1 MGKEGGLMRS
11 HKFIYVILIFILV
24 LSLANCGK
32 KEETQMTDTQKT
44 SAVQKEGKKVP
55 PAIQDYENI
64 NTVKAQLAKLAPVE
78 IAYDASGLTENEQKV
93 LKLLVKAAKYMDKI
107 FLMQVYKKN
116 FRILREL
123 NQKKK
128 ENSDYAVLQNYF
140 KINFGPF
147 DRLAADKPF
156 INLKVKK
163 PKGANFYPIRMTKE
177 AFEAHIKANPQDEKA
192 FTSNFTVIRKK
203 QDRLKAVPYSAAYKK
218 FLEPAAKLLKEAAQL
233 AENPSL
239 KKYLNSRADAFSS
252 NDYFQSDM
260 DWMDLKGHNIEVV
273 IGPYEVYEDK
283 LFGYKASFEAF
294 ITLVDH
300 RESEKWVKVASL
312 MNEMEKNLPIDNKYK
327 NFNRGTSSPTM
338 IVEEV
343 FIGGDTKAGVQT
355 TAFNLPNDE
364 RVREA
369 KGCKQVMMRNIA
381 EAKFQK
387 CWIPIVKEVLAESDL
402 PLVSFDAYFNH
413 VMMHEYSHG
422 LGPGTIEKNAKK
434 TTVNKELKEHYST
447 LEEAKADVLGIWNS
461 QFMVDKNVFPKK
473 LEKNIF
479 VTYLGGMFRSIRF
492 GIDTAHGGGTAIQ
505 MNYLLEKQA
514 FLFDKQTGRFRVN
527 PDKEKVK
534 EGVKQ
539 LANELLEI
547 QALGDYERAGQF
559 ITKYKN
565 ISPEVEQA
573 LGKIKNVP
581 IDILPVYAIEKELV
595 EK

>member
-1 MGKEGGLMRS
+1 MKNN
-11 HKFIYVILIFILV
+11 KFIYVILVFVLV

-32 KEETQMTDTQKT
+32 KEETQMTDTPET
-44 SAVQKEGKKVP
+44 AAVQKEKGKKAS
-55 PAIQDYENI
+55 PAIKDYENI
-64 NTVKAQLAKLAPVE
+64 DTVKAQMAKLAPVE
-78 IAYDASGLTENEQKV
+78 ITYDASNLTDNEKKV

-116 FRILREL
+116 FPILQEL
-123 NQKKK
+123 NRKKK
-128 ENSDYAVLQNYF
+128 ENPDYVILKNFF

-156 INLKVKK
+156 INLQAKK
-163 PKGANFYPIRMTKE
+163 HKGANFYPKKMTKE
-177 AFEAHIKANPQDEKA
+177 EFEAHIKANPDDEKA

-203 QDRLKAVPYSAAYKK
+203 EGKLVAVPYSRAYKK

-252 NDYFQSDM
+252 NDYYQSDM
-260 DWMDLKGHNIEVV
+260 DWMDLTDHKIEIV

-283 LFGYKASFEAF
+283 LFGYKAAFEAF

-300 RESEKWVKVASL
+300 KESEKWAKVARL
-312 MNEMEKNLPIDNKYK
+312 MNEMEKNLPNDDKHK
-327 NFNRGTSSPTM
+327 NFNRGASSPTM

-343 FIGGDTKAGVQT
+343 FTGGDTKAAVQT

-364 RVREA
+364 RVRQA
-369 KGCKQVMMRNIA
+369 KGNKQVMLRNIA
-381 EAKFQK
+381 RAKFQK
-387 CWIPIVKEVLAESDL
+387 CWIPIVKEVLVESDL
-402 PLVSFDAYFNH
+402 PMISFDAYFNH

-422 LGPGTIEKNAKK
+422 LGPGTIEKNGKK
-434 TTVNKELKEHYST
+434 TTVNKELKDHYST

-461 QFMVDKNVFPKK
+461 QFMVDKGIFPKE
-473 LEKNIF
+473 LEKNLYI
-479 VTYLGGMFRSIRF
+479 TYLGGMFRSIRF

-505 MNYLLEKQA
+505 MNYMLEKQA
-514 FLFDKQTGRFRVN
+514 FLVDKETGRFGVN

-534 EGVKQ
+534 EAVKQ
-539 LANELLEI
+539 LSNELLEI

-559 ITKYKN
+559 IAKYKI
-565 ISPEVEQA
+565 ISPELEQA
-573 LGKIKNVP
+573 LEKVKTVP
-581 IDILPVYAIEKELV
+581 TDIRPIYAIEKELV

>member
-1 MGKEGGLMRS
+1 MKNN
-11 HKFIYVILIFILV
+11 KFIYFILVFVLV

-32 KEETQMTDTQKT
+32 KEESQMTDTQKT
-44 SAVQKEGKKVP
+44 AAVQKEKGKKVP
-55 PAIQDYENI
+55 LVIKDYENI
-64 NTVKAQLAKLAPVE
+64 DTVKTQMAKLAPVE
-78 IAYDASGLTENEQKV
+78 ITYDASNLTDNEKKV

-107 FLMQVYKKN
+107 FLTQVYKKN
-116 FRILREL
+116 FRILQEL
-123 NQKKK
+123 NKKRK
-128 ENSDYAVLQNYF
+128 ENPDYTILKKYM

-156 INLKVKK
+156 INLQVEKS
-163 PKGANFYPIRMTKE
+163 KGANFYPEKMTKE
-177 AFEAHIKANPQDEKA
+177 EFEAHIKANPDDEKA

-203 QDRLKAVPYSAAYKK
+203 EGKLVAVPYSSAYKR

-239 KKYLNSRADAFSS
+239 KKYLNSRADAFAS

-260 DWMDLKGHNIEVV
+260 DWMDLKDHKIEVV

-283 LFGYKASFEAF
+283 LFGYKAAFEAF
-294 ITLVDH
+294 ITLVDQK
-300 RESEKWVKVASL
+300 ESEKWAKVAKL
-312 MNEMEKNLPIDNKYK
+312 MNDMEKNLPIDDKHK
-327 NFNRGTSSPTM
+327 NFNRGVSSPTM
-338 IVEEV
+338 IVDEV
-343 FIGGDTKAGVQT
+343 FTGGDTKAGIQT

-369 KGCKQVMMRNIA
+369 KGSKKVMLRNIA
-381 EAKFQK
+381 RAKFQK

-422 LGPGTIEKNAKK
+422 LGPGTIEKNGKK
-434 TTVNKELKEHYST
+434 TTVNKELKAHYST

-461 QFMVDKNVFPKK
+461 QFMIDKGVFPKE
-473 LEKNIF
+473 LEKNLY

-492 GIDTAHGGGTAIQ
+492 GIDTAHGGCNAIQ
-505 MNYLLEKQA
+505 MNYLVEKQA
-514 FLFDKQTGRFRVN
+514 FSVDKETGRFHVN

-534 EGVKQ
+534 QAVKQ

-559 ITKYKN
+559 IAKYKH
-565 ISPEVEQA
+565 ISPELEQA
-573 LGKIKNVP
+573 LKKVKHIPTDIRP
-581 IDILPVYAIEKELV
+581 IYAIEKELA
-595 EK
+595 KK

>member
-1 MGKEGGLMRS
+1 MRN
-11 HKFIYVILIFILV
+11 HKFIYVILIFILA
-24 LSLANCGK
+24 LSLPNCGK

-44 SAVQKEGKKVP
+44 ASVQKKGKKMP
-55 PAIQDYENI
+55 PAIQDYEKI
-64 NTVKAQLAKLAPVE
+64 DTVKAQLAKLAPVE
-78 IAYDASGLTENEQKV
+78 IAYDASSLTNNEQQV
-93 LKLLVKAAKYMDKI
+93 LKLLVRAAKYMDKI

-116 FRILREL
+116 FRILKEL

-128 ENSDYAVLQNYF
+128 ENPDYAVLQKYF

-156 INLKVKK
+156 INLQVKK
-163 PKGANFYPIRMTKE
+163 PLGANFYPRKMTKE
-177 AFEAHIKANPQDEKA
+177 EFEADIKANPQDEKA
-192 FTSNFTVIRKK
+192 FTSNFTVILKK
-203 QDRLKAVPYSAAYKK
+203 QDKLVAVPYSTVYKK

-260 DWMDLKGHNIEVV
+260 DWMDLKNHNIEVV

-294 ITLVDH
+294 VTLVDH
-300 RESEKWVKVASL
+300 KESEKWVKVASL
-312 MNEMEKNLPIDNKYK
+312 MNEMEKNLPIDEKYK
-327 NFNRGTSSPTM
+327 NFNRGASSPTM
-338 IVEEV
+338 IVDEV
-343 FIGGDTKAGVQT
+343 FCGGDTKACIQT

-369 KGCKQVMMRNIA
+369 KGSKQVMLRNIA
-381 EAKFQK
+381 RAKFDK

-402 PLVSFDAYFNH
+402 PLISFDAYFNH

-422 LGPGTIEKNAKK
+422 LGPGTIEKNGKK
-434 TTVNKELKEHYST
+434 TTVNKELKDRYST
-447 LEEAKADVLGIWNS
+447 LEETKADVLGIWNC
-461 QFMVDKNVFPKK
+461 QFMVDKGVFPKE
-473 LEKNIF
+473 LEKNIY

-492 GIDTAHGGGTAIQ
+492 GIDTAHGGGTAMQ
-505 MNYLLEKQA
+505 MNYMLEKQG

-534 EGVKQ
+534 AAVKQ
-539 LANELLEI
+539 MARELLEI

-559 ITKYKN
+559 IDKYRH
-565 ISPEVEQA
+565 ISPELAQA
-573 LGKIKNVP
+573 LEKVKNVP
-581 IDILPVYAIEKELV
+581 TDILPVYAVEKELA